1 VGLPS
6 FLKEYFMGKKDIL
19 DVLAETADGAFAL
32 DRDARILLW
41 NPAAERITGRAA
53 AEVIGSPCCE
63 VMQGRDLSGNTVCV
77 PGCHIQAMSLRGAL
91 PASYDLLMLHASGKR
106 LWLNIST
113 ILVHND
119 DGELNASVHLFRD
132 VTSRRELAAHLKE
145 TLGQELRNVDAP
157 PDRLEVLTPRE
168 REVLRLI
175 TRGLPATAIANRL
188 SISRATVRN
197 HTQNILSK
205 LGVHSKLAAVA
216 MANRHGLF

>member
-1 VGLPS
+1 
-6 FLKEYFMGKKDIL
+6 MGKKDLL

-41 NPAAERITGRAA
+41 NQAAERITGRVVRD
-53 AEVIGSPCCE
+53 VIGSPCCE
-63 VMQGRDLSGNTVCV
+63 IMQGRDLSGNTVCV
-77 PGCHIQAMSLRGAL
+77 PGCHIQAMSMRGAL
-91 PASYDLLMLHASGKR
+91 PASYDLMILHASGKR

-132 VTSRRELAAHLKE
+132 VTSRRELEAHLKQS
-145 TLGQELRNVDAP
+145 LGQELQNVDAP
-157 PDRLEVLTPRE
+157 PDGLALLTPRE
-168 REVLRLI
+168 REVLQLI
-175 TRGLPATAIANRL
+175 TQGLPAKAIANRL

-216 MANRHGLF
+216 MANRHGLS

>member
-1 VGLPS
+1 
-6 FLKEYFMGKKDIL
+6 MGKKDLL

-41 NPAAERITGRAA
+41 NQAAERITGRAA
-53 AEVIGSPCCE
+53 ADVIGSPCCE
-63 VMQGRDLSGNTVCV
+63 VMQGRDLTGNTICV
-77 PGCHIQAMSLRGAL
+77 PGCHIQAMSMRGAL
-91 PASYDLLMLHASGKR
+91 PSSYDLLIEHASGKR

-119 DGELNASVHLFRD
+119 NGELNASVHLFRD
-132 VTSRRELAAHLKE
+132 VTTRRELEAHLKQ
-145 TLGQELRNVDAP
+145 TLGQELQNVDAP
-157 PDRLEVLTPRE
+157 PDTLGTLTPRE
-168 REVLRLI
+168 REVLKLI
-175 TRGLPATAIANRL
+175 TKGLPAHAIANRL

-216 MANRHGLF
+216 VANRHGLVL

>member
-1 VGLPS
+1 
-6 FLKEYFMGKKDIL
+6 MGKKDLL

-41 NPAAERITGRAA
+41 NQAAERITGRATA
-53 AEVIGSPCCE
+53 DVIGSPCCE
-63 VMQGRDLSGNTVCV
+63 VMQGRDLSGNTICV
-77 PGCHIQAMSLRGAL
+77 PGCHIQAMSMRGAL
-91 PASYDLLMLHASGKR
+91 PSSYDLLIEHASGKR

-119 DGELNASVHLFRD
+119 NGELNASVHLFRD
-132 VTSRRELAAHLKE
+132 VTTRRELEAHLKQA
-145 TLGQELRNVDAP
+145 LGQELQNVDAL
-157 PDRLEVLTPRE
+157 PDTLATLTPRE
-168 REVLRLI
+168 REVLKLI
-175 TRGLPATAIANRL
+175 TKGLPAHAVANRL

-216 MANRHGLF
+216 VANRHGLLL